1 MIDSVKA
8 VLSAV
13 GVVVAILLVLFM
25 IALFVD
31 PVTEMELCSDHGGR
45 WNGALNACECTRDEL
60 SHAGVS
66 KERIAHCYAH
76 LSSSEMR

>member
-1 MIDSVKA
+1 MIDNLKA

-13 GVVVAILLVLFM
+13 AVVVAILLVLFM
-25 IALFVD
+25 VALFVD

-60 SHAGVS
+60 SHPSVS
-66 KERIAHCYAH
+66 RERIAYCHMP
-76 LSSSEMR
+76 LPSSEIR